1 MVNSTSPPKAQR
13 TLVDAEVAGTP
24 SSEDWPAIIPE
35 VMTSTGHGS
44 AGNRNIDKD
53 NFVAHE
59 SFLATVPQQRDPK
72 LTTAASD
79 DLTATNANTPPSA
92 FKETPHMLIDVTP
105 ALEVANNPST
115 NVDVEAIEIPLA
127 QTIVFPP
134 RVSSKQAS
142 PVSFVGPDEAQ
153 MVSSAAPA
161 IVHHREI
168 SSSAQWPL
176 LDTIPCEE
184 MNGGLYSDKDDDGG
198 GASESTDA
206 YHTAAPERASAGSK
220 STELIA
226 FVNNKE
232 PKDKDEGFRT
242 KRISNHPSRVVE
254 GMTLKISSD
263 ADALL
268 LHNNALPL
276 PNTTRNSTSAIALR
290 TASRFSA
297 GISRNPM
304 FHANGKKVS
313 HGITPEE
320 RGSSRLPMGEHMQQY
335 SADATLTR
343 SSPHLHRAGGSPGY
357 DQIRGASSK
366 LDRMVDQRATLRKVV
381 NNPKPSTKPIS
392 GRLEGGF
399 NKPGNASR
407 KADERNIPDKKIKH
421 QRSLKNLIFH
431 KKTSEENVPPLPTVP
446 KRSFKNSTFMG
457 TTLGGRF
464 AKMSQKGV
472 EEKERHPAKSGE
484 RVSSQ
489 ATHNKSDL
497 ADTQAAS
504 TDPRIQMDN
513 TRVGTYPGPAQNGKS
528 EIVSDTTTEVD
539 NTTGS
544 APKLSSAALDRLR
557 GLEIAEVRTALHVHS
572 TMPRMYVLTVL
583 VK

>member
-1 MVNSTSPPKAQR
+1 MVNSASPLKAQR

-24 SSEDWPAIIPE
+24 SSEDWPAITPE
-35 VMTSTGHGS
+35 VTTSTGDGS

-59 SFLATVPQQRDPK
+59 SFLATFPHQRDPK

-79 DLTATNANTPPSA
+79 DLTTTNANTPPSA
-92 FKETPHMLIDVTP
+92 FKETPHMLIDVYSD
-105 ALEVANNPST
+105 LEMTNDPST
-115 NVDVEAIEIPLA
+115 NFDDEAMEIPLA
-127 QTIVFPP
+127 RTIVFPP
-134 RVSSKQAS
+134 RVSSRQAS

-161 IVHHREI
+161 IVNHREI

-206 YHTAAPERASAGSK
+206 YHTTASERASAESK
-220 STELIA
+220 PTEIIA
-226 FVNNKE
+226 FVNNEE

-242 KRISNHPSRVVE
+242 KRISNHQSRVVE
-254 GMTLKISSD
+254 GMTLKISND

-276 PNTTRNSTSAIALR
+276 PNTTRNSMSAIALR
-290 TASRFSA
+290 TASRLSA
-297 GISRNPM
+297 GISRTPM
-304 FHANGKKVS
+304 FHANGKKVI
-313 HGITPEE
+313 HGIIPEE
-320 RGSSRLPMGEHMQQY
+320 RGSNRLPMGENRQQY
-335 SADATLTR
+335 SADATITC
-343 SSPHLHRAGGSPGY
+343 SSPHLHRAGGSPEY
-357 DQIRGASSK
+357 DQIRGASLK
-366 LDRMVDQRATLRKVV
+366 IDRMVDQGATLRKVA
-381 NNPKPSTKPIS
+381 NNPKPSTKPVS
-392 GRLEGGF
+392 GCLEGGF
-399 NKPGNASR
+399 DKPSNPSR
-407 KADERNIPDKKIKH
+407 KADEKNVSDKKIKH

-457 TTLGGRF
+457 TALGGRF
-464 AKMSQKGV
+464 LKMSQKGA
-472 EEKERHPAKSGE
+472 EEQERHPAKSGE

-489 ATHNKSDL
+489 ATHDKSDL

-504 TDPRIQMDN
+504 TNPRTQMDN
-513 TRVGTYPGPAQNGKS
+513 TRVGTYSGPAQNGIS
-528 EIVSDTTTEVD
+528 EIVSDTMTEVD
-539 NTTGS
+539 NMTAS

-557 GLEIAEVRTALHVHS
+557 GLEIAEVRTALHAHS
-572 TMPRMYVLTVL
+572 TMPRVCILTVL